1 MTIKPRIGMV
11 SETKLKLVSVW
22 LTAGV
27 SRMFWTKYSSTIN
40 DNGFETKRVGPVCV
54 MLSQTFLYVF
64 YARNISQRQ
73 RVGGLKTAM
82 GNPTPSPQIQRN
94 NRNHCSASECPSMLP
109 YLDIKTAADPSAC
122 CAAHLS
128 RPDFIFT
135 A

>member
-73 RVGGLKTAM
+73 RVGGLKRRLATLPPPLKYNATTGTTAVHL
-82 GNPTPSPQIQRN
+82 NAHP
-94 NRNHCSASECPSMLP
+94 CSRTS
-109 YLDIKTAADPSAC
+109 T
-122 CAAHLS
+122 
-128 RPDFIFT
+128 
-135 A
+135 